1 MSVFYSI
8 IIPAYNAEKYIEQ
21 CIRSVLAQTCTDYEI
36 FVLDD
41 GSEDRTGE
49 IIKEMA
55 ELYPVISFL
64 RIPHSGAGAARNEGV
79 RRTGGRY
86 IIFLDADD
94 YWTNPRL
101 LEQLRDK
108 LARRE
113 KLACGGKTASKE
125 QPDPR
130 VKSIDEGCPGQ
141 QEKPLQQESG
151 AKRPDVIMFQM
162 DKYTAEGS
170 LLKQY
175 RKGPFPSDKECY
187 LLREVYETL
196 VSDGQVLASSCNKC
210 IRRSLLEKEHIT
222 FQEGGLAEDIDWV
235 LQLFSHV
242 KYIGFLD
249 VISYA
254 YRQHKGYSAS
264 NDTAGP
270 EYQARMVEDWAVRLK
285 RHEVPNARAVS
296 GLLAFEYGICLG
308 YSRYLS
314 AEMKNML
321 KKHRYL
327 LEYALDKKTRLIR
340 NFHRVFG
347 LKLTCFAVRFY
358 LLLRRL

>member
-41 GSEDRTGE
+41 GSADRTGE

-55 ELYPVISFL
+55 ELYPAISFL

-79 RRTGGRY
+79 RRTSGRY

-141 QEKPLQQESG
+141 QEKPMQQESG

-170 LLKQY
+170 LLKKY
-175 RKGPFPSDKECY
+175 RCK
-187 LLREVYETL
+187 
-196 VSDGQVLASSCNKC
+196 
-210 IRRSLLEKEHIT
+210 
-222 FQEGGLAEDIDWV
+222 
-235 LQLFSHV
+235 
-242 KYIGFLD
+242 
-249 VISYA
+249 
-254 YRQHKGYSAS
+254 
-264 NDTAGP
+264 
-270 EYQARMVEDWAVRLK
+270 
-285 RHEVPNARAVS
+285 
-296 GLLAFEYGICLG
+296 
-308 YSRYLS
+308 
-314 AEMKNML
+314 
-321 KKHRYL
+321 
-327 LEYALDKKTRLIR
+327 
-340 NFHRVFG
+340 
-347 LKLTCFAVRFY
+347 
-358 LLLRRL
+358 